1 MEAIPEYLALYKS
14 DAVTDDNK
22 YTWNINQSYYS
33 NSRGPICYVSLA
45 QCIMDSPNSNE
56 IIVKY
61 HGGQNQNTTDRQP
74 SVLGLM
80 SMTNP
85 HQQNAGHLQLSSSEP
100 IKLLISSRPQKI
112 IIQTN
117 NLDNTSFVPDDAVFV
132 LKFEYLGLKNQQE
145 SLNEQEYP
153 KL

>member
-112 IIQTN
+112 TIQTN

>member
-1 MEAIPEYLALYKS
+1 
-14 DAVTDDNK
+14 
-22 YTWNINQSYYS
+22 
-33 NSRGPICYVSLA
+33 
-45 QCIMDSPNSNE
+45 MDSPNSNE

-112 IIQTN
+112 TIQTN